1 MFVLMDW
8 LFLLSSKCSALDIR
22 KANNVV
28 RWAEGP
34 TRRQSNFRQ
43 LLLPCGG
50 GLDTTLV
57 HAKQHRQQQLKHLL
71 SDWLAGLHISARIC
85 IYWQT
90 GTTKRRRGTTEE
102 VKVFQQPALEFRIY
116 FLSLSLFAGWN
127 ERRRCRRLVI
137 LIFCL
142 HVPLSLPLR
151 SPEDGKTFPFT
162 LSN

>member
-71 SDWLAGLHISARIC
+71 SDWLAGSTYFGQDLHLLANGDDKTAARHHWRSQSFPTARIG
-85 IYWQT
+85 IQNLLL
-90 GTTKRRRGTTEE
+90 
-102 VKVFQQPALEFRIY
+102 V
-116 FLSLSLFAGWN
+116 SLSLCWLKWKETVQTPGNFNLLSA
-127 ERRRCRRLVI
+127 RPLVPTSS
-137 LIFCL
+137 
-142 HVPLSLPLR
+142 VTGRWENLSVYF
-151 SPEDGKTFPFT
+151 E
-162 LSN
+162 